1 MYIVVLITLCGVA
14 VGYLLR
20 RLRWLRHVNYTI
32 IATISF
38 MLFVLGVSV
47 GENPLIMRESWRLG
61 EVALLISLAAILGSA
76 VAGWAL
82 WRYML
87 GRKEDVQ

>member
-20 RLRWLRHVNYTI
+20 RLRCLLHVNYTI

-61 EVALLISLAAILGSA
+61 GVALLISLAAILGSA

>member
-32 IATISF
+32 TATISF

-47 GENPLIMRESWRLG
+47 GENPLIMRECWRLG
-61 EVALLISLAAILGSA
+61 GVALLISLAAILGSA
-76 VAGWAL
+76 VAGWVL

-87 GRKEDVQ
+87 GRKEDAQ